1 MNEFLPLDQIHSDE
15 KDTSASDTTAAQSDE
30 PKTKQRHR
38 DDPDNEMPTSNH

>member
-15 KDTSASDTTAAQSDE
+15 KDTSTNNTTAAQSDE
-30 PKTKQRHR
+30 PKTKQRHH